1 MLAPRISSYPKSV
14 IDDKRL
20 CGSELSPKACEA
32 VLHGTGD
39 GMASRNQSR
48 GDECSSELQG
58 FDADPSPAPEFPTRV
73 WASKPFLRR
82 KANNDDDVL
91 ARPRRR
97 HHIWWALGKPQQ
109 GRNLKDLK
117 GLKCHYTFG
126 TRALASLALASGVH
140 AGNVVSDCNTIGPT
154 TVVTNGG
161 EAPGASSVWF
171 AYSLMQ
177 AGEKTQ

>member
-1 MLAPRISSYPKSV
+1 MPKRRMEDASGKKHSVTALDRSGKAHEASRVAHEKSGSYPKSV

-20 CGSELSPKACEA
+20 CGNELSPKACEA
-32 VLHGTGD
+32 ALHGTGD

-48 GDECSSELQG
+48 GDACSSELQG

-73 WASKPFLRR
+73 WVSKPLLRR

-97 HHIWWALGKPQQ
+97 HHIWWAPGKPQQ

-126 TRALASLALASGVH
+126 TRARNLNIRSSLQL
-140 AGNVVSDCNTIGPT
+140 
-154 TVVTNGG
+154 
-161 EAPGASSVWF
+161 E
-171 AYSLMQ
+171 
-177 AGEKTQ
+177 